1 MVRQATSEDLKQVA
15 AVHKTCFP
23 ESFSTALGEK
33 LLVKF
38 YAEYLQSV
46 PELFLVA
53 EEEGK
58 ICGFCMGYYCEEN
71 PYMKRF
77 FKHNLFAAGL
87 RIAGQLL
94 IGNKAAWRK
103 FTSTFSK
110 KAEFKPLG
118 EEYKTGVQ
126 DGDLLSICVLPDT
139 RGSGAAQELISA
151 YEAVL
156 KEHGRKNCIL
166 TVAVDNPRAIRF
178 YERNGYVPF
187 REAEG
192 VARSYF
198 KALKSDTIHI

>member
-1 MVRQATSEDLKQVA
+1 MVRQATFADLQQVA

-38 YAEYLQSV
+38 YTEYMQSV

-53 EEEGK
+53 EDEGK

-77 FKHNLFAAGL
+77 FKHNLLPVGL

-94 IGNKAAWRK
+94 IGNKAAWK
-103 FTSTFSK
+103 KLTSTFSK
-110 KAEFKPLG
+110 SAEFKPLG
-118 EEYKTGVQ
+118 EPYQTGVK
-126 DGDLLSICVLPDT
+126 DGDLLSICVLPQT
-139 RGSGAAQELISA
+139 RGNGAAQALIST
-151 YEAVL
+151 YENVL
-156 KEHGRKNCIL
+156 KEQGRKYCIL

-187 REAEG
+187 REAAG
-192 VARSYF
+192 MARSYR
-198 KALKSDTIHI
+198 KEI

>member
-1 MVRQATSEDLKQVA
+1 MVRQATREDLKQVA
-15 AVHKTCFP
+15 AVHKNCFP
-23 ESFSTALGEK
+23 DSFSTALGEK

-38 YAEYLQSV
+38 YTEYMTSV

-71 PYMKRF
+71 PYMKLF
-77 FKHNLFAAGL
+77 FKHNLLAAGL

-94 IGNKAAWRK
+94 IGNKAAWK
-103 FTSTFSK
+103 KLTATFSK

-126 DGDLLSICVLPDT
+126 DGDLLSICVLPQT
-139 RGSGAAQELISA
+139 RGSGAAQELIST
-151 YEAVL
+151 YENIL
-156 KEHGRKNCIL
+156 QNRGRKYCIL

-192 VARSYF
+192 MARSYR
-198 KALKSDTIHI
+198 KEL

>member
-1 MVRQATSEDLKQVA
+1 MVRQATFEDLRQVA

-38 YAEYLQSV
+38 YSEYMQSV

-53 EEEGK
+53 EEEGR

-77 FKHNLFAAGL
+77 FKRNLFAAGL

-94 IGNKAAWRK
+94 IGNKAAWK
-103 FTSTFSK
+103 KLTSVFSK
-110 KAEFKPLG
+110 KSEFKPIGDMNVHGGGTL
-118 EEYKTGVQ
+118 
-126 DGDLLSICVLPDT
+126 DGDLLSICVLPQT
-139 RGSGAAQELISA
+139 RGSGAAQELIST
-151 YEAVL
+151 YEKIL
-156 KEHGRKNCIL
+156 REKGRKYCIL

-187 REAEG
+187 REAAG
-192 VARSYF
+192 MARSYR
-198 KALKSDTIHI
+198 KEL